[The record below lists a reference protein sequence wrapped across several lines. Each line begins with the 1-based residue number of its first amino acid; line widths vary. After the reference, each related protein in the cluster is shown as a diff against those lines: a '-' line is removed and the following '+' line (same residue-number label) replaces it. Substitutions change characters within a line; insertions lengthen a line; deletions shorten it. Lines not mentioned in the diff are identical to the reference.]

1 MSLPIPVCGRLTR
14 LCPSTPDAYNRNAL
28 AGVAELADAMD
39 SKSIGLQG
47 PCGFDSHP
55 RHHAPRASL
64 GCMAAPAFPFSWKT
78 CPAWFRAGV
87 IELREPT
94 RGGGSGEVL
103 SRSWGAASAQGLLL
117 RRARTIAR
125 AIRGAGPPDE
135 RGSGRATRGGS
146 TPTPGTIRPSTSLR
160 AP

>member
-1 MSLPIPVCGRLTR
+1 
-14 LCPSTPDAYNRNAL
+14 
-28 AGVAELADAMD
+28 MD

-78 CPAWFRAGV
+78 CPAWFKAGV

-94 RGGGSGEVL
+94 RGGGSGAVL
-103 SRSWGAASAQGLLL
+103 SRSWGTAIAQGLLL

-125 AIRGAGPPDE
+125 PMMGARPPGED
-135 RGSGRATRGGS
+135 RPARAARGGPS
-146 TPTPGTIRPSTSLR
+146 PTLVTLHHALR
-160 AP
+160 

>member
-1 MSLPIPVCGRLTR
+1 MSLPIPVCGQLTR

-28 AGVAELADAMD
+28 AGVAELADARD
-39 SKSIGLQG
+39 SKSRGLQG

-55 RHHAPRASL
+55 RHQDDEGRPVCWSAL
-64 GCMAAPAFPFSWKT
+64 IQMKL
-78 CPAWFRAGV
+78 V
-87 IELREPT
+87 EPT

-103 SRSWGAASAQGLLL
+103 PRSWGAASAQGLRP

-125 AIRGAGPPDE
+125 AIGGAGPPEE

-146 TPTPGTIRPSTSLR
+146 TPPRHHVPLAALGYMA
-160 AP
+160 APE

>member
-1 MSLPIPVCGRLTR
+1 
-14 LCPSTPDAYNRNAL
+14 
-28 AGVAELADAMD
+28 MD

-94 RGGGSGEVL
+94 RGGGNVSGWGHSGDIVYTRL
-103 SRSWGAASAQGLLL
+103 RLVARSLEGGRRMGRKKPL
-117 RRARTIAR
+117 RFDLKAFLERAGDGRTIPEPQEKQTHSSQRDPAD
-125 AIRGAGPPDE
+125 AALNIP
-135 RGSGRATRGGS
+135 TRK
-146 TPTPGTIRPSTSLR
+146 
-160 AP
+160 AK

>member
-1 MSLPIPVCGRLTR
+1 
-14 LCPSTPDAYNRNAL
+14 
-28 AGVAELADAMD
+28 MD

-125 AIRGAGPPDE
+125 AIRGLAPLRSEALAERPVGVRLPPPAPD
-135 RGSGRATRGGS
+135 RRCLRTHTGRE
-146 TPTPGTIRPSTSLR
+146 
-160 AP
+160 